1 MITRKDYL
9 FGPRDKVE
17 DGMNIHRKYYS
28 QFVNK
33 EVLTAVEYTF
43 GAEELIL
50 AYAKDAHL
58 NDIPVRKWDNLTAAY
73 ANLVDSDLLKRAGE
87 VWSVSTG
94 VCILKE
100 AARQIA
106 ESSIH

>member
-1 MITRKDYL
+1 MLTRQDYL

-17 DGMNIHRKYYS
+17 DGMIIHRKYYS
-28 QFVNK
+28 QFVN
-33 EVLTAVEYTF
+33 EQILTAIEYTF

-58 NDIPVRKWDNLTAAY
+58 NGIPVRKWDNLTAAY
-73 ANLVDSDLLKRAGE
+73 ANLVNAELLKKAGE
-87 VWSVSTG
+87 NWSVSTG

-106 ESSIH
+106 EAKVH